1 MFHRCKKA
9 YGKTARLFLPQAT
22 TATSLTQWSKHSL
35 EKQKALIL
43 LLPVTFPLL
52 WHMYKIIFKITPHV
66 LNTHSKM
73 TYKNNVP
80 YVQMR
85 FWQAQNYMQ
94 KLHLGTEKTLF
105 TNSDRYLISMG

>member
-1 MFHRCKKA
+1 M
-9 YGKTARLFLPQAT
+9 Y
-22 TATSLTQWSKHSL
+22 
-35 EKQKALIL
+35 EIIL
-43 LLPVTFPLL
+43 
-52 WHMYKIIFKITPHV
+52 KITPHV

-94 KLHLGTEKTLF
+94 KLHLGMEKTLF
-105 TNSDRYLISMG
+105 TNPDRYLISMGKIACYLFTNIILPVMIDI